1 MNYNYGPSAYEHC
14 TLCPRRCGTDRTK
27 NKGFCGMT
35 STMYA
40 AKASLHK
47 WEEPCISY
55 KNGAGTV
62 FFSGCNLH
70 CRFCQN
76 NDISNDLKG
85 IPVTPEHLGE
95 IFLSLQDQ
103 GADNID
109 LVTPTHFVPHIIHA
123 LDKVRHKLSIPV
135 VYNSGGYELTETIA
149 ALNGYIDIF
158 LPDLKYFS
166 PELSARY
173 SAAPDYFE
181 YASEAVRAMIKQTG
195 TLEFNSSGGLT
206 RGTVIRHLVLPSCRH
221 DSIRIIE
228 WIAEN
233 TSPDNVLVSIMNQ
246 YTPFDFIGDDTP
258 ELKRRVTKM
267 EYNSV
272 VNRAAELA
280 LNGFTQEKA
289 SASTQYV
296 PDFDLTGL

>member
-1 MNYNYGPSAYEHC
+1 
-14 TLCPRRCGTDRTK
+14 
-27 NKGFCGMT
+27 MT

-55 KNGAGTV
+55 KNGAGTL

-85 IPVTPEHLGE
+85 IHVTPEHLGE

-123 LDKVRHKLSIPV
+123 LDTVRHKLSIPV

-149 ALNGYIDIF
+149 ALDGYIDIF

-195 TLEFNSSGGLT
+195 TLEFNSDGGLI

-221 DSIRIIE
+221 DSIRVME

-233 TSPDNVLVSIMNQ
+233 TSPDSVLVSIMNQ

-272 VNRAAELA
+272 VNRAAELG
-280 LNGFTQEKA
+280 LNGFTQEKT